1 MVDRIRVT
9 ELDFDTIKQNLKTFL
24 KQQNEFTDYDFEGS
38 GLSILLDIL
47 AYNTHYN
54 AYYLNM
60 VANESFLDTALLRD
74 SVVSHAKTLGYVP
87 YSTSASVSII
97 DFTVNATNNNP
108 ATLTIPKGYSFLSN
122 QIDGRTYNF
131 VVMNDVTAT
140 KANSAYYFEDIEIKE
155 GQLVSYRFTHDQSSN
170 PKQIFNLPESGID
183 TSTIVVSV
191 SPTSTSTDIE
201 TYNRVTDILD
211 VTTTSKVFFLQENRN
226 GTYDIYFGNNTAG
239 IKIPDGAVVYVS
251 YLVTNGTLANK
262 ANAFRAAS
270 PLVDSLGTSLTNFNV
285 SVTSSASGGAD
296 REAIDSI
303 KFNAAAQY
311 TTQNRLVTI
320 PDYESFI
327 KKNYPAVDSLSV
339 WGGDEETPKVYG
351 KVFVSLKPKEG
362 FFISEAEKERIIDDI
377 LKSKSIVSVS
387 TEIKD
392 PNYLYIL
399 LNTNVRYDSR
409 KTTITEDSLRNFIK
423 NSILIYNNTNL
434 NKFDSTLIVS
444 RLQDAID
451 NSDKSILGNDLVLK
465 VQKRFEPL
473 LNQTASYTID
483 FNVPLNRGTTLNKL
497 TSSEFIVRD
506 SSNIERDVILE
517 EVPQSFTGI
526 SEILVSN
533 PGSGYTT
540 APTVTITGDGSGA
553 EAIAHVVNGKIQS
566 IEITK
571 RGFDYS
577 RAIVSVSGGNGSG
590 ATATAIIDNR
600 NGTLRT
606 VYFDSNAERVIVD
619 ENVGTINY
627 DTGRIQLNDVKI
639 ERIIDDT
646 NEIRITV
653 ESESG
658 ILESVRNTIIS
669 IDQTDPTSIA
679 IDLEKV

>member
-1 MVDRIRVT
+1 MVDRLRVT
-9 ELDFDTIKQNLKTFL
+9 ELDFDAIKQNLKTFL

-87 YSTSASVSII
+87 YSTTAPRATIN
-97 DFTVNATNNNP
+97 FTVNATNNNP
-108 ATLTIPKGYSFLSN
+108 ATLTIPKGYAFLSN
-122 QIDGRTYNF
+122 QIDGITYNF

-140 KANSAYYFEDIEIKE
+140 KANSAYYFEDLQIKE
-155 GQLVSYRFTHDQSSN
+155 GQLISYRFVHDQSSN
-170 PKQIFNLPESGID
+170 PKQIFNLPEKNID
-183 TSTIVVSV
+183 TTTVVVSV
-191 SPTSTSTDIE
+191 SPSTTSTDIE

-251 YLVTNGTLANK
+251 YLVTNGTAANK
-262 ANAFRAAS
+262 ASAFRAAT
-270 PLVDSLGTSLTNFNV
+270 PLVDSLSTSHTNFVV
-285 SVTSSASGGAD
+285 SVISAASAGAD
-296 REAIDSI
+296 REPIDSI

-311 TTQNRLVTI
+311 TTQNRLVTL
-320 PDYESFI
+320 PDYESYI

-351 KVFVSLKPKEG
+351 KVFISLKPKEG
-362 FFISEAEKERIIDDI
+362 YFISETEKQRIIDDI
-377 LKSKSIVSVS
+377 ISAKSIVSVS

-392 PNYLYIL
+392 PKYLYIL
-399 LNTNVRYDSR
+399 LTTNVKYDSR
-409 KTTITEDSLRNFIK
+409 RTTLSEESLKNFIR
-423 NSILIYNNTNL
+423 NGILLYNNTNL
-434 NKFDSTLIVS
+434 NKFSSTLIAS

-451 NSDKSILGNDLVLK
+451 DADKSILGNDMVLR

-473 LNQTASYTID
+473 LNLNSSYTVD
-483 FNVPLNRGTTLNKL
+483 FDVPLHRGTTTNKL
-497 TSSEFIVRD
+497 TSSEFVVND
-506 SSNIERDVILE
+506 SSNIERTVILE
-517 EVPQSFTGI
+517 EVPQSFTGV
-526 SEILVSN
+526 SEIIVSN

-553 EAIAHVVNGKIQS
+553 EAIAKIVSGKVQS

-577 RAIVSVSGGNGSG
+577 RALVSITGGGGSG
-590 ATATAIIDNR
+590 ATATALIDNK

-619 ENVGTINY
+619 DNVGTINY
-627 DTGRIQLNDVKI
+627 DTGRIQLNDLKI
-639 ERIIDDT
+639 LRVNSDDD
-646 NEIRITV
+646 NIRITV
-653 ESESG
+653 ESQNG

-679 IDLEKV
+679 IHLEKV

>member
-1 MVDRIRVT
+1 MVDRLRVT
-9 ELDFDTIKQNLKTFL
+9 ELDFDTIKQNLRTFL

-87 YSTSASVSII
+87 YSTFAPVSII

-140 KANSAYYFEDIEIKE
+140 KANSAYYFEDVEIKE
-155 GQLVSYRFTHDQSSN
+155 GQLISYRFIHDQSNN

-251 YLVTNGTLANK
+251 YLVTNGASSNK
-262 ANAFRAAS
+262 ASAFRATS
-270 PLVDSLGTSLTNFNV
+270 PLVDSLGTSLTNFNINVV
-285 SVTSSASGGAD
+285 SAASGGAD

-362 FFISEAEKERIIDDI
+362 YFISEAEKERIIEDI

-399 LNTNVRYDSR
+399 LTTHVRYDSR
-409 KTTITEDSLRNFIK
+409 RTTITEDSLRNFIK

-483 FNVPLNRGTTLNKL
+483 FNVPLHRGTTLNKL

-506 SSNIERDVILE
+506 ASNIERDVILE

-540 APTVTITGDGSGA
+540 IPTVTITGDGSGA
-553 EAIAHVVNGKIQS
+553 EAIAHIVNGKVQS
-566 IEITK
+566 IEITR

-577 RAIVSVSGGNGSG
+577 RAIVSISGGGGSS

-627 DTGRIQLNDVKI
+627 DTGRIQLNDVRV
-639 ERIIDDT
+639 ERIVDDT
-646 NEIRITV
+646 NDIRITV

-679 IDLEKV
+679 IELEKV